1 MQMVVIQV
9 TRDLEESLVVNL
21 VENLVVKR
29 KDQKERVKHN
39 KLLMES
45 NQVEKKET
53 SLEENLVENLEVKKV
68 EVKMNQQGHKQ
79 MILVMKTLSLELS
92 HSNLIWMNLLLNL
105 NMKELL
111 ITRRRVMESGLLRI
125 SLRMVK

>member
-9 TRDLEESLVVNL
+9 TRDLEVSPVVNL
-21 VENLVVKR
+21 VENLAVKM

-53 SLEENLVENLEVKKV
+53 SLEENLVENLVENLEVKKV

-79 MILVMKTLSLELS
+79 KILVMKTP
-92 HSNLIWMNLLLNL
+92 
-105 NMKELL
+105 KE
-111 ITRRRVMESGLLRI
+111 
-125 SLRMVK
+125 

>member
-9 TRDLEESLVVNL
+9 TRDLEVSPVVNL
-21 VENLVVKR
+21 VENLAVKM

-79 MILVMKTLSLELS
+79 MIPVMKTQKEEIVVMKLEVR
-92 HSNLIWMNLLLNL
+92 NQEVRMNQQGH
-105 NMKELL
+105 K
-111 ITRRRVMESGLLRI
+111 
-125 SLRMVK
+125 